1 MTTLNFLEKAGD
13 PEAYAKYFEEN
24 AGILANKN
32 YVRSVEKQMKG
43 FREMRSMVQAA
54 EMSAEEKRD
63 LLIDIGRAENAM
75 TENIKEIK
83 KMISEVQ

>member
-1 MTTLNFLEKAGD
+1 
-13 PEAYAKYFEEN
+13 
-24 AGILANKN
+24 LANKN
-32 YVRSVEKQMKG
+32 YVRSIEKQMKR

-54 EMSAEEKRD
+54 EMTAEEKRD

-83 KMISEVQ
+83 KVINEVQ